1 MSVPSSVEEKKR
13 KQAKNG
19 RMLGII
25 GSSRVILVKRHTHYP
40 VPGGVKASI
49 MVNKELKI
57 FVHTKR
63 AVDLNHHASRITHH
77 ASCIIDGTRQE
88 QSRAPRN

>member
-1 MSVPSSVEEKKR
+1 MRVPSLVEEKKR
-13 KQAKNG
+13 KQAENG

-40 VPGGVKASI
+40 VPGGVKASVK
-49 MVNKELKI
+49 VNKELKI

-63 AVDLNHHASRITHH
+63 AVDLNHHAS
-77 ASCIIDGTRQE
+77 CIMYH
-88 QSRAPRN
+88 